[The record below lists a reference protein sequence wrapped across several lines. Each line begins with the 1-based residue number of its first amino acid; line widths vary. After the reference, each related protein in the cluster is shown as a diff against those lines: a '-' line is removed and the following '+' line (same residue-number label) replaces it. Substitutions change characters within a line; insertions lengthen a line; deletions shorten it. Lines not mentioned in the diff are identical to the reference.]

1 MQARDMTKPA
11 MCVALCCVTAHISFP
26 LPFTP
31 GYVTALTFAMSL
43 AAYLL
48 SPRQTF
54 TIIFLYILMGAV
66 GLPVFANGEGL
77 SRLLGPVGGFY
88 FAWLVAYPLLSLAK
102 GLPPNLKR
110 YALMNILIA
119 VPITYAGGL
128 ASMIL
133 LLDVNLWQALTM
145 AVFPFVFGDV
155 LKAVAAAVLGV
166 KLQKILEE
174 R

>member
-1 MQARDMTKPA
+1 
-11 MCVALCCVTAHISFP
+11 
-26 LPFTP
+26 
-31 GYVTALTFAMSL
+31 
-43 AAYLL
+43 
-48 SPRQTF
+48 
-54 TIIFLYILMGAV
+54 MGAV

-77 SRLLGPVGGFY
+77 NRLLGPVGGFY

-102 GLPPNLKR
+102 GAPPNLKR

-128 ASMIL
+128 ASMIF

-155 LKAVAAAVLGV
+155 LKAIAAAVLGV